1 MYSIYV
7 YIEMYTLALFNATV
21 YSCIYFSLSSL
32 IQLSVC
38 RFAVQLIL
46 LNFRVDDL
54 EIITKDN
61 NYNIYIIFAYCRRH
75 LKYGKSVNNVG
86 VRMYGVVC

>member
-1 MYSIYV
+1 
-7 YIEMYTLALFNATV
+7 MYTLALFNATV
-21 YSCIYFSLSSL
+21 YSRIYFSLSSL

-46 LNFRVDDL
+46 LNLRVDDL

-61 NYNIYIIFAYCRRH
+61 NYNICIIFAYCRRH